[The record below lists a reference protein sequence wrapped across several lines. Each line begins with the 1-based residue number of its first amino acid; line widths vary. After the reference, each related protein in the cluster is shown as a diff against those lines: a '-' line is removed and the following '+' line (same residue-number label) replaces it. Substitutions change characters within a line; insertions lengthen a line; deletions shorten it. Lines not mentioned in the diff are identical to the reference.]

1 VATLIKWFPD
11 KRGMIT
17 GLTVAGFGAGALITA
32 PVAEHFDLVVR
43 GFESLHNLGAIYFI
57 LVSGSAVFMRNSPDG
72 YRPAGWNP
80 PLNQQQQRSGNDY
93 TLGEALST
101 WQWYALWA
109 ILFFDTLAGISIISQ
124 AAPLAQEVTHV
135 SEVAA
140 AGLVGIYGLMLTAW
154 GFAGVLGPTLIAHGR
169 QSTGYYT
176 EALDMIAGVMLLSA
190 VLPFVIRPPRTP
202 SAEPTDTA
210 VDQPKRALNPTH

>member
-1 VATLIKWFPD
+1 
-11 KRGMIT
+11 
-17 GLTVAGFGAGALITA
+17 
-32 PVAEHFDLVVR
+32 LV
-43 GFESLHNLGAIYFI
+43 IYFI
-57 LVSGSAVFMRNSPDG
+57 LVSGSAVFMRNPPDG

-109 ILFFDTLAGISIISQ
+109 ILFFNTLAGISIISQ

-140 AGLVGIYGLMLTAW
+140 AGLVGIVSVANGAGRFLWAW
-154 GFAGVLGPTLIAHGR
+154 FSDFIGPSPGFR
-169 QSTGYYT
+169 
-176 EALDMIAGVMLLSA
+176 
-190 VLPFVIRPPRTP
+190 
-202 SAEPTDTA
+202 
-210 VDQPKRALNPTH
+210 

>member
-1 VATLIKWFPD
+1 
-11 KRGMIT
+11 MIT
-17 GLTVAGFGAGALITA
+17 GLTVAGFSAGALITA

-101 WQWYALWA
+101 WQWYAGA
-109 ILFFDTLAGISIISQ
+109 RS
-124 AAPLAQEVTHV
+124 
-135 SEVAA
+135 
-140 AGLVGIYGLMLTAW
+140 
-154 GFAGVLGPTLIAHGR
+154 
-169 QSTGYYT
+169 
-176 EALDMIAGVMLLSA
+176 
-190 VLPFVIRPPRTP
+190 
-202 SAEPTDTA
+202 
-210 VDQPKRALNPTH
+210 

>member
-1 VATLIKWFPD
+1 MPGVSFEFLLRKAMDGRCRRSNWFSFGVSKAFTTL
-11 KRGMIT
+11 G
-17 GLTVAGFGAGALITA
+17 V
-32 PVAEHFDLVVR
+32 
-43 GFESLHNLGAIYFI
+43 IYFI

-101 WQWYALWA
+101 WKWYALWA
-109 ILFFDTLAGISIISQ
+109 ILFFNTLAGISIFFQ

-140 AGLVGIYGLMLTAW
+140 AGLDVINGLTLTAW
-154 GFAGVLGPTLIAHGR
+154 DFAGVLGPTLIAHGR
-169 QSTGYYT
+169 QS
-176 EALDMIAGVMLLSA
+176 
-190 VLPFVIRPPRTP
+190 
-202 SAEPTDTA
+202 
-210 VDQPKRALNPTH
+210 